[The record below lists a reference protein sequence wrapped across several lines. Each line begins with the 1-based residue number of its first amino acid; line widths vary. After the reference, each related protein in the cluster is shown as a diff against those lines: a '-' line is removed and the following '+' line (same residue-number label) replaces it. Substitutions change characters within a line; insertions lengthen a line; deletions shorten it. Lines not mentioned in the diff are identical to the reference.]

1 MKLTTR
7 INIWS
12 GMSDTEVSGQVACIV
27 ETIKR
32 FANIPCNSAFWD
44 ERDGDCALV
53 NGADGR
59 LTYVQVVA
67 CKNIESEVQ
76 KFCQDLFDRTFEELA
91 DENRHGKASVKASR
105 TLRLKLEDCK
115 GINGGMYIT
124 SYDEDDRMF
133 EQLNILDVE

>member
-12 GMSDTEVSGQVACIV
+12 GMSDKEVSEQVACIV
-27 ETIKR
+27 DTIKR

-44 ERDGDCALV
+44 EHEDDCALV

-59 LTYVQVVA
+59 LSYVQVVA
-67 CKNIESEVQ
+67 CKDIESEVH
-76 KFCQDLFDRTFEELA
+76 KFCKDLFDRTFEELA
-91 DENRHGKASVKASR
+91 DKGKISR

-115 GINGGMYIT
+115 GIHGGMYIT

-133 EQLNILDVE
+133 EQLNILNIE